1 MNLTQSANKKFSEC
15 LKSGA
20 KILWLCAVNDKN
32 GNPRRLYLET
42 PNNGTAAVNCRYWEE
57 GYAGYSAITDDT
69 LRDIIASDPETNK
82 IRITVEQY
90 NNTKKTWK
98 QG

>member
-42 PNNGTAAVNCRYWEE
+42 PNNNVNATECRYWEE
-57 GYAGYSAITDDT
+57 GYAGYSAITDDI
-69 LRDIIASDPETNK
+69 LREIIAKDSETNK

-90 NNTKKTWK
+90 EKTKKTWK
-98 QG
+98 HG

>member
-1 MNLTQSANKKFSEC
+1 MNLTKSANKKFSEC

-42 PNNGTAAVNCRYWEE
+42 PNNGTSAINCRYWEE
-57 GYAGYSAITDDT
+57 GYAGHSAITDDT
-69 LRDIIASDPETNK
+69 LRDIIARDPETNK
-82 IRITVEQY
+82 IKITVKQY
-90 NNTKKTWK
+90 ENTKKTWK

>member
-1 MNLTQSANKKFSEC
+1 MNLTESANKKFSEC

-20 KILWLCAVNDKN
+20 KVLWLCAVNDKN

-57 GYAGYSAITDDT
+57 GYAGHSAITDDT
-69 LRDIIASDPETNK
+69 LRDIIARDPETNK

>member
-1 MNLTQSANKKFSEC
+1 MTLTESANQKFSEC

-20 KILWLCAVNDKN
+20 RVLWLCAVNDKN

-42 PNNGTAAVNCRYWEE
+42 PNNNTSAINCRYWEE

-69 LRDIIASDPETNK
+69 LRDIMARDPETNK
-82 IRITVEQY
+82 IRITVAQYEQ
-90 NNTKKTWK
+90 TKRTWK
-98 QG
+98 HG